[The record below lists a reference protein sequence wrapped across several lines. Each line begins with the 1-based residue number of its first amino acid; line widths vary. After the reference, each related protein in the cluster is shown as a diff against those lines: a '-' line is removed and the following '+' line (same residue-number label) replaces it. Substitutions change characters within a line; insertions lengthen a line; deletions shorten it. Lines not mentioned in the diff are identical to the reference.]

1 MSEKQDEKL
10 TVGSWFGRW
19 FINNKYTIVMLNV
32 LLTVLVLWVLNRVSF
47 IFNPI
52 GAFVS
57 AVLPAIIL
65 AAVQYYLMNPLVDML
80 ERKYKVPRTAT
91 IIVLFLFVVG
101 ILIWAAVT
109 LIPMLQSQIQG
120 IIDNWPEYWRA
131 TEKAVNKWLS
141 DPQMENVRNSLQEYS
156 DQIQNTILKSAN
168 SAVSE
173 TVTHLSTA
181 VNVITVV
188 FMTVLTAPIVLF
200 YMLKDGRQLK
210 GKLAYFFP
218 IKYRA
223 QISDILSDINGSIA
237 SYVRGQLIVAF
248 WVGVMFAI
256 GYSVVGLNYG
266 LTLGIIAAILNLIPY
281 FGTFVAVIPAFI
293 IALFDSTGM
302 LIKVIIVFAIEQTV
316 ESKVVSPLVLGN
328 KMNMHPITTILVL
341 VGASAVWG
349 LWGVIFAIP
358 IYAIF
363 KIAFQRIFDIYRK
376 KSGLY
381 KDDLIAEGIVQE
393 SAKPTHDKNEEVHK
407 VDE

>member
-101 ILIWAAVT
+101 IFIWAAVT

-131 TEKAVNKWLS
+131 TEKAVNNWLS

-156 DQIQNTILKSAN
+156 NQIQNTILKSAN

>member
-32 LLTVLVLWVLNRVSF
+32 LLTVLVLWVLNRVLF

-131 TEKAVNKWLS
+131 TEKAVNNWLS
-141 DPQMENVRNSLQEYS
+141 DPQMDNVRNSLQEYS

>member
-131 TEKAVNKWLS
+131 TEKAVNNWLS
-141 DPQMENVRNSLQEYS
+141 DPQMENVHNSLQEYS

>member
-1 MSEKQDEKL
+1 MSEKHEEKV

-32 LLTVLVLWVLNRVSF
+32 LLTVLVLWALNRVSF
-47 IFNPI
+47 IFDPVAAFI
-52 GAFVS
+52 G

-80 ERKYKVPRTAT
+80 EHKYHVPRTVT
-91 IIVLFLFVVG
+91 IIVLFLLVVG
-101 ILIWAAVT
+101 LIIWAAVT

-120 IIDNWPEYWRA
+120 IIDNWPAYWKA
-131 TEKAVNKWLS
+131 TENAVSNWLS
-141 DPQMENVRNSLQEYS
+141 DPQMKSLRTSLQNYS
-156 DQIQNTILKSAN
+156 DQIQNTLLKSAN
-168 SAVSE
+168 SAVSD

-223 QISDILSDINGSIA
+223 KISDILSDINSSIA
-237 SYVRGQLIVAF
+237 AYVRGQLIVAF
-248 WVGVMFAI
+248 WVGVMFSI

-266 LTLGIIAAILNLIPY
+266 LTLGIVAAVLNLIPY
-281 FGTFVAVIPAFI
+281 FGTFVAIIPAFI

-302 LIKVIIVFAIEQTV
+302 LFKVIIVFAIEQTV

-363 KIAFQRIFDIYRK
+363 KIAFQRIFDSYRVR
-376 KSGLY
+376 SGLY
-381 KDDLIAEGIVQE
+381 TDDLIAEGLVV
-393 SAKPTHDKNEEVHK
+393 KPQDDVEPPLDKE
-407 VDE
+407 D

>member
-131 TEKAVNKWLS
+131 TEKAVNNWLS
-141 DPQMENVRNSLQEYS
+141 DPQMENVRNRLQEYS

>member
-131 TEKAVNKWLS
+131 TEKAVNNWLS

-381 KDDLIAEGIVQE
+381 KDDLIAERIVQE

>member
-1 MSEKQDEKL
+1 
-10 TVGSWFGRW
+10 
-19 FINNKYTIVMLNV
+19 MLNV

-131 TEKAVNKWLS
+131 TEKAVNNWLS

-381 KDDLIAEGIVQE
+381 KDDLIVEGIVQE

>member
-131 TEKAVNKWLS
+131 TEKAVNNWLS

>member
-32 LLTVLVLWVLNRVSF
+32 LLTVLVLWVLNRVLF

-131 TEKAVNKWLS
+131 TEKAVNNWLS

>member
-131 TEKAVNKWLS
+131 TEKAVNNWLS

-328 KMNMHPITTILVL
+328 KMNMHPITTILLL

>member
-131 TEKAVNKWLS
+131 TEKAVNNWLS

-200 YMLKDGRQLK
+200 YMLKDGRQMK

>member
-1 MSEKQDEKL
+1 
-10 TVGSWFGRW
+10 
-19 FINNKYTIVMLNV
+19 MLNV

-131 TEKAVNKWLS
+131 TEKAVNNWLS

>member
-131 TEKAVNKWLS
+131 TEKAVNNWLS

-358 IYAIF
+358 IYAIL

-381 KDDLIAEGIVQE
+381 KDDLIAERIVQE